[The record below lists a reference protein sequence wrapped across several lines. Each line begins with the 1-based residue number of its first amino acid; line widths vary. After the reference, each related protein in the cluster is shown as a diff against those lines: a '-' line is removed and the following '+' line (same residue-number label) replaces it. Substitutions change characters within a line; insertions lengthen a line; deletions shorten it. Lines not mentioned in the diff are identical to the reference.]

1 MRRVVSV
8 LAAVVFLTVGFVPAA
23 SADMSVYYLFH
34 NANSTYCMSAK
45 GGVMANGTKVIQWPC
60 NKTAKD
66 QQWYS
71 DAGQLKNRKDPS
83 FCLSSPN
90 NWTSPGV
97 QLTIWKCQG
106 ATGQRWVRTT
116 SAEGYPL
123 IYNVASGRIAAVGG
137 ASLTAGAAVVQW
149 DWELKAEQVWY
160 AERFFSV

>member
-8 LAAVVFLTVGFVPAA
+8 LAAVVFLAVGFVPAA

-34 NANSTYCMSAK
+34 NANSTQCMSAK

-60 NKTAKD
+60 NKLAKD

-90 NWTSPGV
+90 NWTSAGL

-106 ATGQRWVRTT
+106 AVGQRWVRA
-116 SAEGYPL
+116 SMDGYPV
-123 IYNVASGRIAAVGG
+123 IYNTVSERIAAVGG
-137 ASLTAGAAVVQW
+137 ASDTNGAAVVQW
-149 DWELKAEQVWY
+149 EWTGGAEQVWF
-160 AERFFSV
+160 AERFFVV